1 MTACRQNAISM
12 LETMVDIKENE
23 LVELKEFLEW
33 LKVVAPKDG
42 SVESVLYDAI
52 LALNRR

>member
-42 SVESVLYDAI
+42 PVESVLYDAI